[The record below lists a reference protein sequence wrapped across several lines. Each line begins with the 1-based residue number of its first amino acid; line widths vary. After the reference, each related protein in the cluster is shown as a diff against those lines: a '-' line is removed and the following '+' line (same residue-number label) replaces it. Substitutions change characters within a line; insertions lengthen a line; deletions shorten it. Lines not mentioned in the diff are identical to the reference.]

1 VNANGTRRRGWLAG
15 LLGTVVTPLLA
26 QTQPPAKPFRIG
38 LLGASSPTS
47 TEARHVWGGFFE
59 GMRALGYVEG
69 RDFVV
74 VGRFYG
80 AHADRLPALAAEL
93 VALRVDVIVA
103 GAPPAPEVARRA
115 TSTIPIVMA
124 NHNDP
129 VGTGLVASLA
139 RPGGNVTGVSLV
151 SPQLRGK
158 QLQLL
163 KETVRGL
170 TRVAVLINPAV
181 PSNPLDEQALQEAS
195 RSLNVQLDFFDAPTP
210 ADFATAVAAAQRAG
224 AGALVLLG
232 NTLFFA
238 HRAELARL
246 AADHR
251 LPTIASFREFAAA
264 GALMTYGA
272 DVRDAFRRAAGYVD
286 KILRGAK
293 PGELP
298 VEQPTKFELTVN
310 LKTARA
316 LEITIPQSVLLRAD
330 EVIE

>member
-1 VNANGTRRRGWLAG
+1 VNPNGIRRRGWLTAS
-15 LLGTVVTPLLA
+15 LGMAAAPLLA
-26 QTQPPAKPFRIG
+26 RAQPAAKAFRIG

-47 TEARHVWGGFFE
+47 AEARHVWSGFFD
-59 GMRALGYVEG
+59 GMRELGYVEG

-74 VGRFYG
+74 DGRFYG
-80 AHADRLPALAAEL
+80 AQADRLPALAAEL
-93 VALRVDVIVA
+93 VGLPVAVIVA
-103 GAPPAPEVARRA
+103 GAPPAPEAARRA

-129 VGTGLVASLA
+129 AGTGLVASLA

-151 SPQLRGK
+151 SPELRGK

-163 KETVRGL
+163 KETVPGL
-170 TRVAVLINPAV
+170 ARVAALINPAV
-181 PSNPLDEQALQEAS
+181 TSNPIDRQALQDAS
-195 RSLNVQLDFFDAPTP
+195 RSLNLHLDVVEAATP
-210 ADFATAVAAAQRAG
+210 ADLVPAVGAARRAG
-224 AGALVLLG
+224 AGAMVLLG

-238 HRAELARL
+238 HRAELGRL
-246 AADHR
+246 AAEHR
-251 LPTIASFREFAAA
+251 LPTIASFKEFAQA

-272 DVRDAFRRAAGYVD
+272 DVRDGFRRAAGYVD

-298 VEQPTKFELTVN
+298 VEQPTKFELTIN

-316 LEITIPQSVLLRAD
+316 LGITFPQSMRLRAD